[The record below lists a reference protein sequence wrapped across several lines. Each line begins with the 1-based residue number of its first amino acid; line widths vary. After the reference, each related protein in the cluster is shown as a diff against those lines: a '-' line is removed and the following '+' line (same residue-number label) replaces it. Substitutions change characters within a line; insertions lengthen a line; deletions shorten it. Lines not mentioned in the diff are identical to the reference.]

1 MRSIIFKIAIVSLLV
16 SLIGIIWVSLAFASA
31 PTVAANYHI
40 PTSTVTSINIGT
52 SCTVIPPVSLVSAG
66 ATTATANSP
75 IPTNTV
81 TSISIGT
88 SCTVIP

>member
-16 SLIGIIWVSLAFASA
+16 SLIGITWVSLAFASA
-31 PTVAANYHI
+31 PTVAANYPI
-40 PTSTVTSINIGT
+40 PTSASISVGT
-52 SCTVIPPVSLVSAG
+52 SYTVMPPVSLVSAS
-66 ATTATANSP
+66 ATTAIANSP
-75 IPTNTV
+75 IPTS